1 MSEKLTSSHSQSSQ
15 PTNQEHAEQ
24 KRADQDK
31 LDIRAIDPAGRDPL
45 AYSHD
50 VHEQGCPIV
59 HDDAGDIVVVGHA
72 EATRVA
78 QDAETFSS
86 AVSRYLQIPNGLD
99 GDKHSAFRRLL
110 DNYLNADEVARYSAD
125 FHRVAREVIDGYLA
139 NAPAA
144 GDEVSVDAVQDLGYD
159 FAVRA
164 MVAWLGWP
172 RAIEPRMK
180 EWVEKNAAATRS
192 GQQHRTARVAQ
203 EYDEIINEVVGEVR
217 AAGQDCVTY
226 RLINDTSLGR
236 ELEFEEIVSILRN
249 WTGGDLGSMAKCVG
263 VLLHALAKNTAMQE
277 HIRSGVSS
285 EELVALVDEILR
297 IDDPFVSNR
306 RVTTCPATV
315 GGKQV
320 DEGQRVYLHW
330 TAANRDPET
339 FADPDGFDPEGNAE
353 KNLVWGTGPH
363 ACPGKD
369 LSMVEIG
376 AFVAELL
383 AVATV
388 QASSQAGAERDEHP
402 VGGWSSLPITLQ
414 RR

>member
-31 LDIRAIDPAGRDPL
+31 LDIRAIDPTGRDPL

-72 EATRVA
+72 EATRIA
-78 QDAETFSS
+78 QDAATFSS

-99 GDKHSAFRRLL
+99 GDKHTAFRRLL
-110 DNYLNADEVARYSAD
+110 DHYLNAKEVARYSEQ
-125 FHRVAREVIDGYLA
+125 FRQVAREVIASFLA
-139 NAPAA
+139 DATAP
-144 GDEVSVDAVQDLGYD
+144 GDSVQVDAVQDLGYD
-159 FAVRA
+159 YAVRA

-172 RAIEPRMK
+172 REIEPRLK
-180 EWVEKNAAATRS
+180 QWVEKNAAATRS
-192 GQQHRTARVAQ
+192 GEQHRTARVAQ

-217 AAGQDCVTY
+217 DSGNDCVTY

-236 ELEFEEIVSILRN
+236 ELEFDEIVSILRN

-263 VLLHALAKNTAMQE
+263 VLLHALAENTVIQE
-277 HIRSGVSS
+277 HVRSGVPAD
-285 EELVALVDEILR
+285 ELVAIVDEILR

-306 RVTTCPATV
+306 RVTTCPVTIDGEHV
-315 GGKQV
+315 E
-320 DEGQRVYLHW
+320 EGQRVYLHW
-330 TAANRDPET
+330 TAANRDPKV
-339 FADPDGFDPEGNAE
+339 FSNPDEYSPVANAE
-353 KNLVWGTGPH
+353 NNLVWGTGPH

-369 LSMVEIG
+369 LSMVEIQ
-376 AFVAELL
+376 AFVEELL
-383 AVATV
+383 SVANV
-388 QASSQAGAERDEHP
+388 RAGESGQGERDEHP
-402 VGGWSSLPITLQ
+402 VGGWSSLPITLE

>member
-1 MSEKLTSSHSQSSQ
+1 MSEKLAPSSDKTS
-15 PTNQEHAEQ
+15 PA
-24 KRADQDK
+24 K
-31 LDIRAIDPAGRDPL
+31 LDLRTFDPSGRDPL
-45 AYSHD
+45 TYSHD
-50 VHEQGCPIV
+50 VHAHGCPVV
-59 HDDAGDIVVVGHA
+59 HDDAWDLVVVGHA
-72 EATRVA
+72 EVTRIA
-78 QDAETFSS
+78 HDAETFSS
-86 AVSRYLQIPNGLD
+86 AVSRYLQVPNGLD
-99 GDKHSAFRRLL
+99 GEEHAAFRRLL
-110 DNYLNADEVARYSAD
+110 DNYLHADEVARYTPE
-125 FHRVAREVIDGYLA
+125 FRQVAREVIADYLA
-139 NAPAA
+139 DATNP
-144 GDEVSVDAVQDLGYD
+144 GDAVEVDAVQDLGYD

-172 RAIEPRMK
+172 REIEPRLK
-180 EWVEKNAAATRS
+180 EWVNKNAAATRS

-203 EYDEIINEVVGEVR
+203 EYDEIIREVVGVVR
-217 AAGQDCVTY
+217 EAGEDCVTY

-236 ELEFEEIVSILRN
+236 ELEFDEIVSILRN

-263 VLLHALAKNTAMQE
+263 VLLHALTEDTAVQQRLRE
-277 HIRSGVSS
+277 GVAAA
-285 EELVALVDEILR
+285 ELVAIVDEILR

-320 DEGQRVYLHW
+320 DEGQRVHLHW
-330 TAANRDPET
+330 TSANRDPET

-363 ACPGKD
+363 ACPGKA

-376 AFVAELL
+376 AFIEELL
-383 AVATV
+383 AITTV
-388 QASSQAGAERDEHP
+388 QASTQVRAERDEHP

>member
-1 MSEKLTSSHSQSSQ
+1 MSEKLAPSSDKTS
-15 PTNQEHAEQ
+15 PA
-24 KRADQDK
+24 K
-31 LDIRAIDPAGRDPL
+31 LDLRTFDPSGRDPL
-45 AYSHD
+45 TYSHD
-50 VHEQGCPIV
+50 VHAHGCPVV
-59 HDDAGDIVVVGHA
+59 HDDAGDLVVVGHD
-72 EATRVA
+72 EVTRIA
-78 QDAETFSS
+78 HDAETFSS
-86 AVSRYLQIPNGLD
+86 AVSRYLQVPNGLD
-99 GDKHSAFRRLL
+99 GEEHAAFRRLL
-110 DNYLNADEVARYSAD
+110 DNYLHADEVARYTPE
-125 FHRVAREVIDGYLA
+125 FRQVAREVIADYLVDA
-139 NAPAA
+139 TNP
-144 GDEVSVDAVQDLGYD
+144 GDAVEVDAVQDLGYD

-172 RAIEPRMK
+172 HEIEPRLK
-180 EWVEKNAAATRS
+180 EWVNKNAAATRS

-203 EYDEIINEVVGEVR
+203 EYDEIIREVVGVVR
-217 AAGQDCVTY
+217 EAGEDCVTY

-236 ELEFEEIVSILRN
+236 ELEFDEIVSILRN

-263 VLLHALAKNTAMQE
+263 VLLHALTEDTAVQQRLRE
-277 HIRSGVSS
+277 GVAAA
-285 EELVALVDEILR
+285 ELVAIVDEILR

-320 DEGQRVYLHW
+320 GKGQRVHLHW

-376 AFVAELL
+376 AFIEELL
-383 AVATV
+383 AVTTV
-388 QASSQAGAERDEHP
+388 QASTQVRAERDEHP